1 MKISFNWLKDHLA
14 FDLSPEETG
23 EILTSTGL
31 EVESIEKSES
41 VKGGLEGLVTG
52 KVMEKEK
59 HPDADKLSITKVDVG
74 NGELLSIV
82 CGASNVAAG
91 QKVVVALNGCTIH
104 PVKGEPFKIKKAKI
118 RGVESNGMICAMDEI
133 GLGEDHSG
141 IIVLPDSVEVGLPA
155 KEYYQ
160 IKSDYVFEIGLTPN
174 RIDAASHRGVARDLR
189 AVLINRKKINL
200 DLIANEVELKEGNEK
215 GYVVQIENTESC
227 YRYSSVLIKNVTIGE
242 SPEWLKQKLNS
253 IGVRSI
259 NNVVDITNYVMHDLG
274 HPLHAFDADEIKDGK
289 IIVRN
294 GKAGSTF
301 ITLDGS
307 EKKLD
312 GTELMICDSEKELCI
327 AGVFGGQT
335 SGVSEKT
342 KNIFLE
348 SAWFHPV
355 SVRKTARKFGL
366 NTDSSFRF
374 ERGADIHMTIPA
386 LKIAAS
392 LICELA
398 SGQLVSAINDEY
410 PVKASDTIIPL
421 NIDSIHRLLGKKIES
436 QTIKNILA
444 SLDFDIQKENGNDWV
459 VKSPFY
465 RADVTRQEDVAEEIL
480 RIYGY
485 NEIELPE
492 KMSSSVSY
500 TSDADWGRSLEK
512 ISDFLSSNGFHEIM
526 TNSLTS
532 SSQMELVNDESQ
544 KSEAVK
550 ILNPLSNELDIL
562 RPTLLL
568 NGLQAIQYNL
578 NRQQSNLKFYE
589 FGKIYSKAEE
599 KYSENYRLSIFI
611 TGNKL
616 SENWNQPLNR
626 ADIYS
631 VISAADALL
640 TRMGISKNVQKKP
653 GVHPL
658 LTDVVD
664 YYYGKKI
671 LAVIG
676 KTNKQS
682 MKFADLR
689 QEVYCADIDMDLLF
703 SLAAKVSIRFT
714 DLPKFPSVRRD
725 LSLLL
730 DSTISF
736 SDIENCI
743 RKIKPEWIGET
754 GLFDVYEGKNL
765 EAGKKSYAVSLHMYN
780 PEATLTDGE
789 VDKVMNEVIASLE
802 KNLGAKL
809 R

>member
-31 EVESIEKSES
+31 EVESIEKVES
-41 VKGGLEGLVTG
+41 VKGGLEGLVIG
-52 KVMEKEK
+52 KVIEKDK

-74 NGELLSIV
+74 SGEILTIV
-82 CGASNVAAG
+82 CGASNVASG

-104 PVKGEPFKIKKAKI
+104 PVNGESFKIKKAKI

-141 IIVLPDSVEVGLPA
+141 IIVLPESVEVGMPA

-160 IKSDYVFEIGLTPN
+160 IKTDYVFEIGLTPN

-189 AVLINRKKINL
+189 AALINRKKINPA
-200 DLIANEVELKEGNEK
+200 LIVNKIELKEGNEK
-215 GYVVQIENTESC
+215 AFEVRIENADSC
-227 YRYSSVLIKNVTIGE
+227 YRYSSVLIKNVSVGE
-242 SPEWLKQKLNS
+242 SPEWLKQKLTA
-253 IGVRSI
+253 IGLRSI

-294 GKAGSTF
+294 GKAGNTF

-335 SGVSEKT
+335 SGVSDKT

-374 ERGADIHMTIPA
+374 ERGADIYMTIPA
-386 LKIAAS
+386 LKMAAS
-392 LICELA
+392 SICELA
-398 SGQLVSAINDEY
+398 AGEIASSVQDEF
-410 PVKASDTIIPL
+410 PVKVSDTIIPL
-421 NIDSIHRLLGKKIES
+421 SIDAIHRLLGKKIELQS
-436 QTIKNILA
+436 IRNILVA
-444 SLDFDIQKENGNDWV
+444 LDFEIQQENGNEWI

-492 KMSSSVSY
+492 KMSSSVSF
-500 TSDADWGRSLEK
+500 SSAEDWGMRLEK

-532 SSQMELVNDESQ
+532 SAQMDLVSHETQ
-544 KSEAVK
+544 KKEAVK
-550 ILNPLSNELDIL
+550 ILNPLSNELDIM

-568 NGLQAIQYNL
+568 NGLHAIQYNL
-578 NRQQSNLKFYE
+578 NRQQNNLKFYE
-589 FGKIYSKAEE
+589 FGKIYNKAEE
-599 KYSENYRLSIFI
+599 KYNENYRLSIFI

-616 SENWNQPLNR
+616 AENWNQPSVKS
-626 ADIYS
+626 DIYGLIA
-631 VISAADALL
+631 VTDALF
-640 TRMGISKNVQKKP
+640 TRMGIQKNIQKKS
-653 GVHPL
+653 GSHTL
-658 LTDVVD
+658 LNDVIE
-664 YYYGKKI
+664 YYSGKKL
-671 LAVIG
+671 LAVVG

-689 QEVYCADIDMDLLF
+689 QEVYCADIDMDVLF
-703 SLAAKVSIRFT
+703 SIASKINIRFT
-714 DLPKFPSVRRD
+714 DLPKFPAVRRD

-730 DSTISF
+730 DSKISF
-736 SDIENCI
+736 SEIENCI
-743 RKIKPEWIGET
+743 RKIKPEWMGEV

-765 EAGKKSYAVSLHMYN
+765 EAGRKSYAVSLQLYN
-780 PEATLTDGE
+780 PESTLTDGE
-789 VDKVMNEVIASLE
+789 VDKVMNEVISSLE